1 MKKGIFGLTLVALIA
16 LVVGLAMREHAG
28 FLSSISRGT
37 VVGYVATADKKVY
50 AIDILAGAV
59 INAST
64 PIEGLGRPTVIEYVP
79 RKAMLFVGSA
89 RDKNQNDYYP
99 LVALKSDDEFKVAKT
114 YTLDPN
120 GDEELHTES
129 LNPNRSAVYRIV
141 ASPDGRMLYLGYADT
156 QAAATTIFDTASAKI
171 VGRTNVPVQLGDYV
185 SADGTLVAEVWPSG
199 SREIQEDGASRF
211 EQWRGGT
218 LVRNIA
224 TGDVES
230 RTELIDDQGLHS
242 PWLTELV
249 PFLYVKPGQSQL
261 FIYDPTNGKKTVMD
275 LQALTS
281 WTVAQNAPALLPGSK
296 LAALS
301 MVDGDQHGYVLVVD
315 LVSRQVRSAIEVGP
329 SPTNLVLARKE
340 H

>member
-1 MKKGIFGLTLVALIA
+1 MIGVRDKVTDLIFRAR
-16 LVVGLAMREHAG
+16 VVGQTQARNSYRETAAVHDTSTEYG
-28 FLSSISRGT
+28 
-37 VVGYVATADKKVY
+37 VAEN
-50 AIDILAGAV
+50 LQQPSAV
-59 INAST
+59 
-64 PIEGLGRPTVIEYVP
+64 PTV
-79 RKAMLFVGSA
+79 
-89 RDKNQNDYYP
+89 
-99 LVALKSDDEFKVAKT
+99 
-114 YTLDPN
+114 
-120 GDEELHTES
+120 
-129 LNPNRSAVYRIV
+129 
-141 ASPDGRMLYLGYADT
+141 PDGAGEM
-156 QAAATTIFDTASAKI
+156 QAAANQTQGEAATAVKPPNWALQSTNASVASLLLHSPLNATI

-281 WTVAQNAPALLPGSK
+281 WTVAQTAPVLLPGSK